1 MFNPFLNLSAATLA
15 LNIEVLRPEMQV
27 NQAKNQDLW
36 NALWEA
42 YMAVEPNV
50 QARMIHTHD
59 AEEII
64 REALGLSVD
73 EFYGGYEEE
82 PEREQYRVPRYMKV
96 GNLRKIRS
104 NYTEAMDLLKVH
116 GDNGLD
122 VYFDGDICW
131 NAEQAHRALDEMRS
145 LLKLESVR
153 FYTNTIPDEELPF

>member
-1 MFNPFLNLSAATLA
+1 MFYNLSAATLA
-15 LNIEVLRPEMQV
+15 LNIEVLRRECFVENPIYQC
-27 NQAKNQDLW
+27 LW
-36 NALWEA
+36 DTLWEA

-116 GDNGLD
+116 DDNGL
-122 VYFDGDICW
+122 FDGDICW